1 MGEIEPKLAY
11 SLYSVFM
18 YFWLTF
24 EMRMRCD
31 PFHSYDPV
39 CAIKVAQ
46 LTSTIHRHYQGC
58 VHAQCTLLDMHRHT
72 LCTPPLTAA
81 ALADPTLTCTPSLTA
96 TALANPAH
104 ILHPPSHSYS
114 AG

>member
-1 MGEIEPKLAY
+1 
-11 SLYSVFM
+11 M